1 MFYSVGNTKT
11 IFPDCRTL
19 YKGKQSAPLE
29 KGEVTTYSGGFYML
43 DVTFF
48 ERQIGKSPYLP
59 LYNIPVKPRFSLN
72 DETTLRIDYSEGERN
87 RIVVFKGNPKYLSM
101 MLEGKM
107 KLTTLLRQEM
117 IEFHGTLRQRLKWEA
132 IFYLS
137 SHWEQISAGVLIKS
151 AKNI

>member
-1 MFYSVGNTKT
+1 
-11 IFPDCRTL
+11 
-19 YKGKQSAPLE
+19 
-29 KGEVTTYSGGFYML
+29 ML
-43 DVTFF
+43 DIHHY
-48 ERQIGKSPYLP
+48 EDQIAKSPYLP
-59 LYNIPVKPRFSLN
+59 LYNIPVKPNFNFNNES
-72 DETTLRIDYSEGERN
+72 TLRIEYREGERN
-87 RIVVFKGNPKYLSM
+87 RTVTFTGNPRYLLL

-137 SHWEQISAGVLIKS
+137 SHWEQISAGVLLKS